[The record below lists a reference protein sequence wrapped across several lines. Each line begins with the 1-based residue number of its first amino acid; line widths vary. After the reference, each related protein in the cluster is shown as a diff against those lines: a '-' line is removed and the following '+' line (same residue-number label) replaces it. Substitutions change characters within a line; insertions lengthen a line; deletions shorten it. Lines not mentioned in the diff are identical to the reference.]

1 MKKESAGYRTLA
13 AGQNDTIA
21 LFIEIY
27 INLPLFRKYVEIYYF
42 LGTKIGEFEFSIVL
56 KFHEIFFELMELE
69 FHKFEFQKGD
79 RSPTYFQ
86 NNGRLIYI
94 SANNGIWPFWP

>member
-1 MKKESAGYRTLA
+1 MKKESVAYGTLA
-13 AGQNDTIA
+13 PGQNDTIA

-27 INLPLFRKYVEIYYF
+27 INLPLFWKYVGIYHF
-42 LGTKIGEFEFSIVL
+42 LGTQIWEIRV
-56 KFHEIFFELMELE
+56 FHGKNFQFMELE
-69 FHKFEFQKGD
+69 FQKGG

-94 SANNGIWPFWP
+94 SVNSNIWPFWP

>member
-42 LGTKIGEFEFSIVL
+42 LGTKIGEFEF
-56 KFHEIFFELMELE
+56 
-69 FHKFEFQKGD
+69 QKGG

-86 NNGRLIYI
+86 NNGR
-94 SANNGIWPFWP
+94 